1 MKKTYLLALV
11 AVVTVGIG
19 SAFLAGGCPFS
30 GGAACQLAA
39 APSMS
44 ATTATPVYR
53 IADSDPMSTMVL
65 KVDGI
70 VNNTSEAKK
79 VKKALMRVEGVRTV
93 NMCTESGNVTVSY
106 SKPAMG
112 CCSAI
117 HTQLQNT
124 GIQYTL
130 VSNNELPACSGGH
143 DHGDGHGEGHGAT
156 GATGASNAA
165 PAPAQGSGC
174 TGAQGATQG
183 QRPACCQGSR
193 RNS

>member
-1 MKKTYLLALV
+1 MKKSYILAIA
-11 AVVTVGIG
+11 AVVTLGIG
-19 SAFLAGGCPFS
+19 AALLAGGCPLCS
-30 GGAACQLAA
+30 GGACTLTN
-39 APSMS
+39 APAMS
-44 ATTATPVYR
+44 ATTVSSTVR
-53 IADSDPMSTMVL
+53 VSDDDPMSTMVL

-70 VNNTSEAKK
+70 VNNQSEAKK
-79 VKKALMRVEGVRTV
+79 VKKALMRVDGVRTV

-130 VSNNELPACSGGH
+130 VSNNEVPACSGH
-143 DHGDGHGEGHGAT
+143 NHGEGHNHGAS
-156 GATGASNAA
+156 GASNAN

-183 QRPACCQGSR
+183 QRPACCQGR